1 MTKKVTYGLLTGILV
16 LLVLVL
22 WQANTQVPQETWERN
37 YQVGIAAYRQG
48 NYGEAVKQTEAALE
62 AAKAFGPDD
71 LRLANTLNILASLY
85 HAQGKYAEAEPLHKR
100 ALAIREKMLG
110 PEHPDLALSLNNLA
124 MLYHDL
130 GKYSEAEPLHKR
142 ALAIW
147 EKALGPNH
155 PYVATGL
162 ENYALLLRKT
172 ERTSEAE
179 NVGARAKAIRA
190 SALGKA
196 VKFSSN

>member
-1 MTKKVTYGLLTGILV
+1 MIKKVTYGLLTGILV

-22 WQANTQVPQETWERN
+22 WQANTPDLQETWERN

-48 NYGEAVKQTEAALE
+48 NYNEAVKQTKAALE
-62 AAKAFGPDD
+62 AAEAFGPDD

-100 ALAIREKMLG
+100 ALAIHEKTLG
-110 PEHPDLALSLNNLA
+110 PEHSGLALGLNNLA
-124 MLYHDL
+124 MLYHDQ

-162 ENYALLLRKT
+162 ENYAVLLRKT
-172 ERTSEAE
+172 ERTSEAD
-179 NVGARAKAIRA
+179 NLDSRATAIR
-190 SALGKA
+190 
-196 VKFSSN
+196 VKRSGQNR